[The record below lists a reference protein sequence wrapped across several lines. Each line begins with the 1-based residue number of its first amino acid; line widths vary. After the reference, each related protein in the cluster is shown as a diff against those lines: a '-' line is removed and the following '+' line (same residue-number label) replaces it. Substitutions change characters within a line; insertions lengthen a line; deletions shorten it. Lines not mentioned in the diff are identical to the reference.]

1 MSLVDVLVVPIA
13 TRVMREVF
21 EAARA
26 TTEADCLVVNAA
38 TTNTVDAVEHSVA
51 NFVVCVANFLNSRKM
66 SVGEQ
71 RAG

>member
-1 MSLVDVLVVPIA
+1 
-13 TRVMREVF
+13 MREVF